1 MPTKK
6 KPEAKKEEVTEPD
19 DFSKD
24 FNPPEVPKRPT
35 WPEEDTPDGEVLRG
49 TVLEVDAEGGQQ
61 ELGVLTIQPADVNA
75 VPVLHFLNKSGSD
88 RLADVMKQH
97 GFEDMNQLVDKRIGI
112 SFDGWFKTRSGFR
125 ARVYR
130 FGLQKQEKSDPDPLD
145 S

>member
-1 MPTKK
+1 MPGKK
-6 KPEAKKEEVTEPD
+6 KPQEPETANEPD
-19 DFSKD
+19 DFQKE
-24 FNPPEVPKRPT
+24 FNPPEAPKRPT

-49 TVLEVDAEGGQQ
+49 TVLEVDADGGQQ
-61 ELGVLTIQPADVNA
+61 ELGVLTIQPADEDA

-97 GFEDMNQLVDKRIGI
+97 GFEDMNQLVNKAIGI
-112 SFDGWFKTRSGFR
+112 SFDGWYKTRSGFR